1 MRNTYVIISEKP
13 SPLLLEMVNVLIGK
27 RDAVFINN
35 EKNLPNLK
43 NSYVIFACELNLAGI
58 CETCIRIMSSLK
70 HGNNN
75 SLENSRG
82 VVLIHSQ
89 NELYTKSFAQWIVF
103 NANMEGCFFPGHP
116 VVEATGSLKNF
127 LTWQKSMYMPLKSIC
142 LSMCSKL
149 RNALYSEEKMYFKHP
164 PKVLALHASE
174 RKTSNTLLLWNLVKE
189 RLTACSVQEIHVG
202 NGSIKDCKG
211 CSFTTC
217 IHYSRQSSCFYGG
230 VIVDSVYPAIESADA
245 IVWICPNYNDAISAN
260 LTAVINRL
268 TALYRKISFHK
279 KAIYAVIVSGNSGG
293 DSVARQLLGS
303 LSINKGFCLPP
314 NFALYATA
322 NDPFSVL
329 KIQGIESLAAEF
341 AASMES
347 FLVKGTDIQN

>member
-1 MRNTYVIISEKP
+1 MRNTYVIISDHP
-13 SPLLLEMVNVLIGK
+13 SSLLLEMVHTLLGENKAI
-27 RDAVFINN
+27 FINN
-35 EKNLPNLK
+35 DVQLPDLK
-43 NSYVIFACELNLAGI
+43 NSYIVFACELNLAGI
-58 CETCIRIMSSLK
+58 CETCMRILSAIRKGS
-70 HGNNN
+70 NN

-82 VVLIHSQ
+82 VVLVHSQ
-89 NELYTKSFAQWIVF
+89 GELYTKAFAQWIIL

-116 VVEATGSLKNF
+116 VVEATGSLKNY

-142 LSMCSKL
+142 LTMCSKL
-149 RNALYSEEKMYFKHP
+149 RNTLYSDEAICSKRHP
-164 PKVLALHASE
+164 KILALHSSE

-189 RLTACSVQEIHVG
+189 NLSGCSVEEIHVG
-202 NGSIKDCKG
+202 NGSVKDCTG
-211 CSFTTC
+211 CPYTTC

-230 VIVDSVYPAIESADA
+230 AIVDNIYPAIESADA

-279 KAIYAVIVSGNSGG
+279 KAVFAVIVSGNSGG
-293 DSVARQLLGS
+293 DSVARQLLGA
-303 LSINKGFCLPP
+303 LVINKGFCLPP

-329 KIQGIESLAAEF
+329 KIPGIKEQASEF
-341 AASMES
+341 ASSIGA
-347 FLVKGTDIQN
+347 FLLK